1 VSEATVYCV
10 LLRRAAGLTREEFLR
25 AWLDEHRQLARE
37 LPGLREVRLLPVE
50 EPGGAGSEATGSE
63 ATGSEATGSEAT
75 GSGAAGS
82 EATGSEATGS
92 EATGSDGTGSDGTGS
107 EGTGSDGAGSSG
119 TGFDGVGLLF
129 FGSRAELDRALAA
142 PQAAT
147 LRAHTATFADSGAA
161 IRMLLS
167 DPRYGSEV

>member
-50 EPGGAGSEATGSE
+50 EPGG
-63 ATGSEATGSEAT
+63 
-75 GSGAAGS
+75 
-82 EATGSEATGS
+82 
-92 EATGSDGTGSDGTGS
+92 TGSDGA
-107 EGTGSDGAGSSG
+107 GSDGAGSSG